1 MTRCLNDIGCV
12 FVQLKRRCKVSDLSS
27 VMAIAIGATCL
38 TREQDILRLYV
49 SVGDQSFLVEILQTF
64 GDLGEDKASDSLTH

>member
-1 MTRCLNDIGCV
+1 
-12 FVQLKRRCKVSDLSS
+12 
-27 VMAIAIGATCL
+27 MAIAIGATCL